1 MKEKKMK
8 LRLLFV
14 LFVTLCFALAAGA
27 APETKK
33 SSAGAE
39 ELQKYVEQLRKNP
52 GDKAL
57 REKIIKLGAGMKP
70 APALPEDAERHMA
83 RGTTFAQKASNS
95 AGYRKAIAEF
105 EAATNAAPWLALAYY
120 NLGVVQEKA
129 GLFNE
134 AIQSLNYYLK
144 AAPDAKNSRDVKNKI
159 YALEADAEAVQ
170 AGMKAQAPAPEP
182 APAAGKLAVAGKP
195 SLEIEPEKPLKIIK
209 MPKDPKK
216 PVPNFE
222 GNWYF
227 KETVNGEERVYHA
240 FEIAKTGNG
249 DLTLI
254 PPKRAADSVATVNI
268 FEISDKALKVQMK
281 WKMKSVVGYWK
292 TDTYQLTLSDDGSKL
307 TGLHNQQSVGNRN
320 IDMDRVLYR
329 Q

>member
-1 MKEKKMK
+1 MKFRS
-8 LRLLFV
+8 LIVLL
-14 LFVTLCFALAAGA
+14 LAIGIAIPGIA
-27 APETKK
+27 APAQKK
-33 SSAGAE
+33 SAPSSDDLKQAVE
-39 ELQKYVEQLRKNP
+39 ELKKAP

-57 REKIIKLGAGMKP
+57 REKVIKTAAGMKP
-70 APALPEDAERHMA
+70 APAVPEDAERHMA
-83 RGTTFAQKASNS
+83 RGTVFAQKASDS

-105 EAATNAAPWLALAYY
+105 EGALAAAPWLPLAYY
-120 NLGVVQEKA
+120 NLGVMQEKA
-129 GLFNE
+129 GLFTE

-170 AGMKAQAPAPEP
+170 AGMKAPAPVPDP
-182 APAAGKLAVAGKP
+182 APTAGKQLAVAGKP
-195 SLEIEPEKPLKIIK
+195 TLEIESEKPLKIIK

-216 PVPNFE
+216 AVPHFE

-240 FEIAKTGNG
+240 FEIAKNGNG
-249 DLTLI
+249 DLMLI
-254 PPKRAADSVATVNI
+254 PPKRAADSVATVNT
-268 FEISDKALKVQMK
+268 FEISDKSLKVQMK

-292 TDTYQLTLSDDGSKL
+292 TETYQLTMSDDGAKL
-307 TGLHNQQSVGNRN
+307 VGLHNQQSVGNRN